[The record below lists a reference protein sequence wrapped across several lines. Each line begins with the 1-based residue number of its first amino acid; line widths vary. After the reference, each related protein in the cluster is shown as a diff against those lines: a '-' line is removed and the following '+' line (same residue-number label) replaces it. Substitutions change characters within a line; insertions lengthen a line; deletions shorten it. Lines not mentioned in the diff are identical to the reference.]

1 MQVTPDILIYA
12 IKILMSILGAVT
24 LLFCT
29 LIGILHRGIT
39 SRLDLIE
46 QDLKPLATSVAILN
60 EKVHDLQQFKEDAT
74 LKINLH
80 HIKFAEIEAQL
91 GHKK

>member
-1 MQVTPDILIYA
+1 MQLTPDIRIYIIKLLMGFIGIA
-12 IKILMSILGAVT
+12 ITI
-24 LLFCT
+24 FCAMV
-29 LIGILHRGIT
+29 GILHRGIT

-80 HIKFAEIEAQL
+80 HIKFAEIEA
-91 GHKK
+91 KINRI